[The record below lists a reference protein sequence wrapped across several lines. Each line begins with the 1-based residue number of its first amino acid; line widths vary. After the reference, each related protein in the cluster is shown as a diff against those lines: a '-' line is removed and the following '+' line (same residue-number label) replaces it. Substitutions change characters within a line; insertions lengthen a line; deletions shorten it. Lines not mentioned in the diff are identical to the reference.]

1 MESNGDRMVS
11 HFPSWVS
18 TTTSISLPW
27 FVQDA
32 AAEWAG
38 RLASGPTRSFMMT
51 KWLVNR
57 SRDVD
62 RRTLE
67 DNEAWAVELN
77 NGTMDMAEGSASF
90 RERRD
95 PVWRGF

>member
-1 MESNGDRMVS
+1 M
-11 HFPSWVS
+11 
-18 TTTSISLPW
+18 L
-27 FVQDA
+27 
-32 AAEWAG
+32 
-38 RLASGPTRSFMMT
+38 T

-57 SRDVD
+57 SLDVD

-77 NGTMDMAEGSASF
+77 SGTQDAQEGVASF

-95 PVWRGF
+95 PIWRGF